1 MKLLSQFS
9 SSMTLNEVKV
19 SYKKDYYLDAYTVS
33 SSKKAYEAFKLIYDM
48 DTIELFESFYVLF
61 LDTSGRIIGY
71 YLVGRGGT
79 DAVPVDLKIIYM
91 LALKTVCA
99 SIIVAHNHPS
109 GTLYPS
115 HADKIL
121 TQRIVEA
128 GILLNIN
135 VHDHII
141 LTVNGY
147 YSFKDEGLL

>member
-9 SSMTLNEVKV
+9 SSMTINEVKV
-19 SYKKDYYLDAYTVS
+19 SYKKDYYLDGYTVN
-33 SSKKAYEAFKLIYDM
+33 SSKRAYEAFKLIYDM

-71 YLVGRGGT
+71 YLIGRGGN

-91 LALKTVCA
+91 LALKTVCS

-115 HADKIL
+115 NADKIL